1 MQRIDVTLPL
11 KETYKTVSVPAL
23 LARLNSSNP
32 MSVARVR
39 KVVVNAGIG
48 RFLKEEAKVDEIVRS
63 ITDITGQKPVL
74 TKSRKAIAGF
84 KIREGLA
91 VGVRVTLRGD
101 RMWDFLDRL
110 VKTAFPR
117 TRDFQGLSPSVVDA
131 CGHLTVGIREHAIF
145 PEIVP
150 EKIQTPFGL
159 QVSVVTTAKSREEG
173 MLLMK
178 TLGFPIREDGQSNAL
193 MV

>member
-1 MQRIDVTLPL
+1 MERVDVNIPL
-11 KETYKTVSVPAL
+11 KEVYRDKSVPAL
-23 LARLNSSNP
+23 LAAVGTSNP
-32 MSVARVR
+32 LSVARVR

-48 RFLKEEAKVDEIVRS
+48 RFLKEENRVEEILRS
-63 ITDITGQKPVL
+63 ITEITGQKPVQ
-74 TKSRKAIAGF
+74 TKAKKAIAGF

-117 TRDFQGLSPSVVDA
+117 IRDFQGISPSVVDA
-131 CGHLTVGIREHAIF
+131 NGHLNVGIREHSVF
-145 PEIVP
+145 PEIIP
-150 EKIQTPFGL
+150 EKVQTPFGF

-173 MLLMK
+173 LILAK
-178 TLGFPIREDGQSNAL
+178 TLGFPIRETA
-193 MV
+193 